1 MLPECSGVVNVVK
14 THFDGKDLQFVEIPE
29 QADVAV
35 SSNIPSLVKFAKE
48 KKFLGHLLLWTNEPR
63 WNSNTETFVINSGYK
78 IFIMNGFSGDIFV
91 DHFHYLWVGKYKQIE
106 LLTEQEYDERYNG
119 NYKELVC
126 LASQHGDGNA
136 FLINGVDCDLYA
148 LRRAIALYAN
158 SIKQCDI
165 YGAGWPEGI
174 ISDESECGRL
184 THNSWGSWEDKKLL
198 LLQSGRF
205 NLAFENTVYKNY
217 ITEKFWHPI
226 MAKVLPVTYEGDSGI
241 STVFPEGTFVNYC
254 DFESPEELMKFL
266 SKMSKSEYIERI
278 NKTIA
283 IYNNLMTDSTILK
296 NSRLNMAKEFVGKV
310 YNIVKKAI

>member
-14 THFDGKDLQFVEIPE
+14 THFDGTELQFIDVPA
-29 QADVAV
+29 QADIAV
-35 SSNIPSLVKFAKE
+35 SSNINSLVKFAKE
-48 KKFLGHLLLWTNEPR
+48 KNFSGHLLLWTNEPR
-63 WNSNTETFVINSGYK
+63 WNSNTEKSIISGEHK
-78 IFIMNGFSGDIFV
+78 IFIMNGFTGDIFV
-91 DHFHYLWVGKYKQIE
+91 DHFHYLWVGKYKQID
-106 LLTEQEYDERYNG
+106 LLTEQEYDERYSD

-126 LASQHGDGNA
+126 LASQHGDGKP
-136 FLINGVDCDLYA
+136 FPIRGIDCDLYA
-148 LRRAIALYAN
+148 LRREIALYAN
-158 SIKQCDI
+158 SINQCDI

-226 MAKVLPVTYEGDSGI
+226 MAKVLPVIYEGDSGVSSI
-241 STVFPEGTFVNYC
+241 FPEGTFVNYC
-254 DFESPEELMKFL
+254 DFDNPESLMQFL
-266 SKMSKSEYIERI
+266 SNMSKHEYIERI
-278 NKTIA
+278 NKTIT

-296 NSRLNMAKEFVGKV
+296 NSRFQMASNFVE
-310 YNIVKKAI
+310 KAKLIQNN